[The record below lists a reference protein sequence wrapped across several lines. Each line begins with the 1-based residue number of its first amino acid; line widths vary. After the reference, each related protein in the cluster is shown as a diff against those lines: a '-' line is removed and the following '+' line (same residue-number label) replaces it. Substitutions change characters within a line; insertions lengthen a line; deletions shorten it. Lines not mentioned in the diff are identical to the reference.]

1 MLQIMCS
8 GLFSS
13 FLASLGFGILFNIK
27 GKNLILAGIGGA
39 IGGMVYKLVL
49 FLGGSEM
56 IAMFSGSV
64 VFSLYSEILARV
76 CKTPVTTFI
85 ICALIPLVPGG
96 GMYRTMQQAIAG
108 NIDKALAIGLNTI
121 SIAGVLVLGILLVS
135 TLMRAFYH
143 MQKERKARV

>member
-1 MLQIMCS
+1 MMQIMFS

>member
-1 MLQIMCS
+1 MLQIMFS

-135 TLMRAFYH
+135 TLMLAFYH

>member
-1 MLQIMCS
+1 MLQIMFS

-56 IAMFSGSV
+56 IAMFLGAV

>member
-1 MLQIMCS
+1 MLQIMFS

-143 MQKERKARV
+143 MQKERKERV

>member
-1 MLQIMCS
+1 MLQIMFS

-56 IAMFSGSV
+56 IAM
-64 VFSLYSEILARV
+64 
-76 CKTPVTTFI
+76 
-85 ICALIPLVPGG
+85 
-96 GMYRTMQQAIAG
+96 
-108 NIDKALAIGLNTI
+108 
-121 SIAGVLVLGILLVS
+121 
-135 TLMRAFYH
+135 
-143 MQKERKARV
+143 

>member
-1 MLQIMCS
+1 MLQIMFS

-39 IGGMVYKLVL
+39 IGGRVYKLVL

>member
-1 MLQIMCS
+1 MFS

>member
-1 MLQIMCS
+1 
-8 GLFSS
+8 
-13 FLASLGFGILFNIK
+13 
-27 GKNLILAGIGGA
+27 
-39 IGGMVYKLVL
+39 
-49 FLGGSEM
+49 M
-56 IAMFSGSV
+56 IDMFSGSV

>member
-1 MLQIMCS
+1 MLQIMFS

-108 NIDKALAIGLNTI
+108 HIDKALAIGLNTI

>member
-1 MLQIMCS
+1 MLQIMFS

-39 IGGMVYKLVL
+39 IGGMVYNLVL

>member
-1 MLQIMCS
+1 MLQIMFS

-135 TLMRAFYH
+135 TLMRAFYY

>member
-1 MLQIMCS
+1 MLQIMFS

-49 FLGGSEM
+49 FLGASEM
-56 IAMFSGSV
+56 IPMFSGSV

>member
-1 MLQIMCS
+1 MLQIMFS

-143 MQKERKARV
+143 MQ

>member
-1 MLQIMCS
+1 MLQIMFS